1 MNIINRFSKFLIVIF
16 IVYLTL
22 APTPIVDSGLMR
34 FFPTLTLLFVLF
46 FGICGFRAR
55 RFAKMGTIVSV
66 FLIYIIFSAIIH
78 QPFEGSKI
86 MTLLK
91 SSYWCWIY
99 LIAFAL
105 FMQNYIKDKQRDL
118 VVVLTTV
125 LFVFSF
131 NYSHISRLIELD
143 LVGDNAVF
151 YPLLMVPWIACI
163 SNMTK
168 RWVMLALVAL
178 CAISAL
184 KRSGIIIISASAFL
198 LYYGDFIHRQR
209 LHLKTI
215 LMALFVIAGMF
226 VIVEYKA
233 DSISDLGHRFDLI
246 KEDGGS
252 GRDGI
257 YEDVYNR
264 YISSSIEK
272 QILGHGFDGVRR
284 DSSYIVP
291 VSAHN
296 DFLEVLYD
304 FGAIG
309 FLLYVLIHFSLIKWT
324 IHLLR
329 ARSRLAFP
337 VLISYVCF
345 VVMSIVSH
353 LVLYPTYFG
362 LLVAFWAYAECKDKE
377 LQYWKIV

>member
-1 MNIINRFSKFLIVIF
+1 M
-16 IVYLTL
+16 
-22 APTPIVDSGLMR
+22 
-34 FFPTLTLLFVLF
+34 
-46 FGICGFRAR
+46 
-55 RFAKMGTIVSV
+55 
-66 FLIYIIFSAIIH
+66 IH
-78 QPFEGSKI
+78 QPFEESKI

-99 LIAFAL
+99 LVAFTL
-105 FMQNYIKDKQRDL
+105 FMHSYIKDKQRDL
-118 VVVLTTV
+118 AIVLTTV
-125 LFVFSF
+125 LFSFSF
-131 NYSHISRLIELD
+131 NYSHISRLIEFD
-143 LVGDNAVF
+143 LIGDNAVF

-163 SNMTK
+163 SNITK

-178 CAISAL
+178 CAITAL
-184 KRSGIIIISASAFL
+184 KRSGIIIISTSAFL

-209 LHLKTI
+209 LHFKTI
-215 LMALFVIAGMF
+215 LMALFVVAGMF
-226 VIVEYKA
+226 AIVEYKA
-233 DSISDLGHRFDLI
+233 DSISDLSQRFDLI
-246 KEDGGS
+246 KDDGGS

-264 YISSSIEK
+264 YLSSSIDK

-284 DSSYIVP
+284 DSSYIIP

-304 FGAIG
+304 FGVIG

-324 IHLLR
+324 IYLFR

-345 VVMSIVSH
+345 LVMSIVSH

-377 LQYWKIV
+377 LQY

>member
-1 MNIINRFSKFLIVIF
+1 MNIINRFSKFLIIIF

-22 APTPIVDSGLMR
+22 APTPIVGAGLMR
-34 FFPTLTLLFVLF
+34 FFPTLTLLLILF

-78 QPFEGSKI
+78 QPSEGSKI

-118 VVVLTTV
+118 VIVLTTV

-131 NYSHISRLIELD
+131 NYSHISRLIEFD

-226 VIVEYKA
+226 AIVEYKA

-304 FGAIG
+304 FGLIG

-324 IHLLR
+324 IHLFR

-345 VVMSIVSH
+345 LVMSIVSH
-353 LVLYPTYFG
+353 LVLYPTCFG

-377 LQYWKIV
+377 LQY